1 MNGTTCSTAN
11 HSSRFSLL
19 FKQTSPRRPPCR
31 GEGGLG
37 RSRSTHAFPSCAA
50 QPCPCP
56 CSGCRRSPHVAYISF
71 HSFIELDH
79 LFPWEH
85 SSLSSVQEDFFV
97 SLCVSFLLP
106 LPSPLLHLHPYIGS
120 SGSLLH
126 APHFFSHCCPFI
138 FFSFEFSENPM
149 SWFSDFVSVLPS
161 NVKAFMEDF
170 GLEILFHPQDFLY
183 SQIISSFQLPV
194 FVLSMQCLSN
204 ITENTQ

>member
-85 SSLSSVQEDFFV
+85 SSLSSVQEDFFCFP
-97 SLCVSFLLP
+97 LCFFP
-106 LPSPLLHLHPYIGS
+106 PPSPFPS
-120 SGSLLH
+120 STPPSIYWLFWISPACPSFFLSLL
-126 APHFFSHCCPFI
+126 SLYI
-138 FFSFEFSENPM
+138 FFLWVLRESHELVFWFCFSSP
-149 SWFSDFVSVLPS
+149 L
-161 NVKAFMEDF
+161 
-170 GLEILFHPQDFLY
+170 
-183 SQIISSFQLPV
+183 
-194 FVLSMQCLSN
+194 QC
-204 ITENTQ
+204 